1 MNAIIQNVI
10 LVAILL
16 VAAGVTLKRVAPNLW
31 NKALGRNEASASA
44 GGCSGCSACGGC
56 DKGAAR

>member
-16 VAAGVTLKRVAPNLW
+16 AAAGVTLKKVAPNLW
-31 NKALGRNEASASA
+31 NKALGRNAASASA
-44 GGCSGCSACGGC
+44 GGCSGCSTCGGC
-56 DKGAAR
+56 DKASSR